1 MSAASTECDMM
12 MNETGRSNGVRVPIL
27 PSNPTSIDFRQ
38 WEPLALAYMTVKSV
52 DLDLITDPPL
62 LSSSTQFL
70 LLQQLVNSAD
80 KAAKVES
87 ITRLLTA
94 SSLFTQHD
102 ENNATA
108 TSSSSSSIKTKKENN
123 IDNNNKDLSAAR
135 KLIIASQHAYSLILT
150 MLPSELVDIATK
162 DNTVVNGYAYSL
174 WHWLHERFRH
184 TAIDAIIELW
194 QELMRAEKKEEKWSD
209 FKARIDDIVSR
220 IVAAGDAVPSG
231 LYVSKLIYNLPDMYA
246 PVVNALI
253 QGGKMDDRNNIDWP
267 LVRTAMESLERQLTR
282 KENNNNESDPG
293 SVAYAAVNRK
303 VTCFNCRGLG
313 HYASSCPNKRVG
325 EEHYNN
331 RNNNRRE
338 RRRDEDQ
345 SEDDTDKAHAIFAS
359 DVQRGWGSGF
369 SF

>member
-1 MSAASTECDMM
+1 MSLNMSAASTGCDMM
-12 MNETGRSNGVRVPIL
+12 MNETGRSSSVRVPIL

-94 SSLFTQHD
+94 SSLFTQD
-102 ENNATA
+102 DDNNANA
-108 TSSSSSSIKTKKENN
+108 SSPSSSIKTKKENN

-162 DNTVVNGYAYSL
+162 DDTVVNGYAYSL
-174 WHWLHERFRH
+174 WQFLHERFRH
-184 TAIDAIIELW
+184 TSIDAIIELW

-209 FKARIDDIVSR
+209 FKARIDDIVNR
-220 IVAAGDAVPSG
+220 IVAAGDTVPAG
-231 LYVSKLIYNLPDMYA
+231 LYVSKLIYNLPDLYS

-253 QGGKMDDRNNIDWP
+253 QGGKLDDRNNINWP
-267 LVRTAMESLERQLTR
+267 HVRAAMESHERQQIR
-282 KENNNNESDPG
+282 RDNNNESDPG
-293 SVAYAAVNRK
+293 SVAYAAYRKFNPNAK
-303 VTCFNCRGLG
+303 VTCFNCREIG
-313 HYASSCPNKRVG
+313 HYASSCPN
-325 EEHYNN
+325 
-331 RNNNRRE
+331 RRD
-338 RRRDEDQ
+338 RRRNQDQ
-345 SEDDTDKAHAIFAS
+345 IGNDDDGEFAHVIVNPDDS
-359 DVQRGWGSGF
+359 RGWGGF